1 MIISGCISASL
12 VTSPLLGPNFC
23 HVHRPNLYVMFVG
36 SVSVADHKQRF
47 QSCLKR
53 LVRILEE
60 RGE

>member
-1 MIISGCISASL
+1 